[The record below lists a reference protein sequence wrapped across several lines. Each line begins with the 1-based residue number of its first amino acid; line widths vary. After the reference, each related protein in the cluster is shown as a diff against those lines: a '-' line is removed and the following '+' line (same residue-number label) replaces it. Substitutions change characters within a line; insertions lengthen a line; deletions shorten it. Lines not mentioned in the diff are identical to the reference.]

1 MTAETQ
7 KTKGDMIDG
16 MLVGLDL
23 IERHCGNKK
32 YKKRVFL
39 ITDGQSKTVTNQ
51 GEIQSLIN
59 QLNEKEI
66 KLNVITL
73 DFANELGQDSD
84 EEEEDNDVEKVE
96 QPKPVIDETK
106 EQTENKELIVKIT
119 GAMDNKNGGIYPA
132 HLAM

>member
-1 MTAETQ
+1 
-7 KTKGDMIDG
+7 MIDG

-39 ITDGQSKTVTNQ
+39 ITDGQNKTVTNQ